1 MADKPKSELAQ
12 RVAQNAA
19 AQKAGEG
26 KTMDEYLRDYESEFA
41 AALPAKMADVM
52 SGDRFLRLAL
62 NELRWEPAL
71 RACDPFSVIGA
82 MMTCAQ
88 LGLEPSGPL
97 NHVSMVPFNRNLGGK
112 GQPDHWI
119 KAVQLIVQYHG
130 YRHLAER
137 VGIHIQP
144 ELVYEGEDFRMWRDD
159 KGQHVS
165 HHYSPF
171 GRESKPLIGA
181 YAQALMPDG
190 RQITRAVDIAEIEK
204 ARLASKSGRENKGPW
219 KDWYEQMARKTAIR
233 RLWTELPKNPEM
245 VLVERVDDRVMIDV
259 PHESVME
266 NPAMLDQVSEA
277 AVIEGTELP
286 PEDGPPEPPA
296 EPSPP
301 TEPNPPTEPK
311 EYGPD
316 DPDRPF
322 E

>member
-1 MADKPKSELAQ
+1 MGLKKSELAQ
-12 RVAQNAA
+12 RVATNAA
-19 AQKAGEG
+19 AQKTGEG

-41 AALPAKMADVM
+41 KALPARIAEEMG
-52 SGDRFLRLAL
+52 GDRFLRLAL

-71 RACDPFSVIGA
+71 RQCDPYSVIGA

-97 NHVSMVPFNRNLGGK
+97 NHVSMVPFNRNVGTK
-112 GQPDHWI
+112 EQPHWI
-119 KAVQLIVQYHG
+119 KSVQLIVQYHG

-137 VGIHIQP
+137 AGIHIQP

-171 GRESKPLIGA
+171 GREGRELVGA

-190 RQITRAVDIAEIEK
+190 HQITRAVGMAEILK
-204 ARLASKSGRENKGPW
+204 AKAASKSGRDDKGPW
-219 KDWYEQMARKTAIR
+219 FEWFEQMARKTAIR

-245 VLVERVDDRVMIDV
+245 VLVERVDNRAILDV
-259 PHESVME
+259 PKEPILD
-266 NPAMLDQVSEA
+266 NPAMLDQVSE
-277 AVIEGTELP
+277 VVDVVEVQTDELP
-286 PEDGPPEPPA
+286 IEDGPPDPIEERANIQA
-296 EPSPP
+296 EKAKPY
-301 TEPNPPTEPK
+301 T
-311 EYGPD
+311 PD
-316 DPDRPF
+316 DPERPF